1 MGKVVPVHRTIVIM
15 ISKLLKHLS
24 KIKRRAPAYSRAL
37 RQIRGVVQSIVNGSV
52 RSGWQWVRGGR
63 LTVRV
68 GVVQAESGER
78 EDKESQGKN
87 F

>member
-63 LTVRV
+63 LTVKNRKMD
-68 GVVQAESGER
+68 VVQAKSGER
-78 EDKESQGKN
+78 EDQVS
-87 F
+87 